1 MRHAHSH
8 SSARTAS
15 ETAPTAD
22 APSQGSGTATAT
34 AASVGAASAN
44 AVPVDAAPASAT
56 APSVAPAPVASAA
69 PASASAAPAPASTTA
84 SATPVTVLS
93 GFLGSGKTTLLN
105 DLLANRGGRRI
116 AVIVNDFSEINIDA
130 ALIAGEGHLTR
141 GEDRFV
147 ELTNGCICCTLRED
161 LVESVGTLA
170 RSGNFDH
177 IVIESTGISEPM
189 PVAAT
194 FEWRW
199 EDGTR
204 LADVAPID
212 TMVTL
217 VDAAQFLPQI
227 GQKKLLTEADLQATA
242 DDDRTIADL
251 LVDQV
256 EFADVIYVTK
266 SDLVSE
272 ERYRATLALLRRM
285 NPRARIEKLLH
296 GRIVTAGSLGGDGT
310 SGGSSGGAAEATDT
324 AAVGGRSAVDDI
336 LGAHLYD
343 EATARAYEG
352 YLDELENP
360 HTPETEEY
368 GISSV
373 VFRGDRPFDRER
385 LIKALRST
393 TGLVRSKGYCWIA
406 DRPEL
411 AHVWHQAGPDLR
423 IQPAGGWRQV
433 GLTPSSEVVLIG
445 VNFDADRAVQRFRKA
460 MLSDA
465 EVKDML

>member
-1 MRHAHSH
+1 MRHLHSH
-8 SSARTAS
+8 THDHPTAS
-15 ETAPTAD
+15 DPEV
-22 APSQGSGTATAT
+22 SS
-34 AASVGAASAN
+34 
-44 AVPVDAAPASAT
+44 
-56 APSVAPAPVASAA
+56 
-69 PASASAAPAPASTTA
+69 
-84 SATPVTVLS
+84 TPVTVLS

-170 RSGNFDH
+170 RSGDFDH

-217 VDAAQFLPQI
+217 VDAAQFLQQI
-227 GQKKLLTEADLQATA
+227 GQKKLLTEADLQATEE
-242 DDDRTIADL
+242 DERTIADL

-256 EFADVIYVTK
+256 EFADIIYVTK
-266 SDLVSE
+266 ADLVSE
-272 ERYRATLALLRRM
+272 ERYRATVALLRRM
-285 NPRARIEKLLH
+285 NPRARIEKLVH
-296 GRIVTAGSLGGDGT
+296 GRIVTAGSLGGNGT
-310 SGGSSGGAAEATDT
+310 PGGLSGSAAEVTDT
-324 AAVGGRSAVDDI
+324 ADGAGRSAVDDI

-373 VFRGDRPFDRER
+373 VFRGDRPFDRGR
-385 LIKALRST
+385 LIEALRST

-411 AHVWHQAGPDLR
+411 AQVWHQAGPDLR

-445 VNFDADRAVQRFRKA
+445 VNFDADRAVQQFRKA

>member
-1 MRHAHSH
+1 MRHTHSH
-8 SSARTAS
+8 SSDHPAS
-15 ETAPTAD
+15 EVAASGEALRQSSGVPADVAPTA
-22 APSQGSGTATAT
+22 
-34 AASVGAASAN
+34 
-44 AVPVDAAPASAT
+44 
-56 APSVAPAPVASAA
+56 
-69 PASASAAPAPASTTA
+69 TTA
-84 SATPVTVLS
+84 SAMPATATPVTVLS

-170 RSGNFDH
+170 RSGSFDH

-242 DDDRTIADL
+242 DDERTIADL

-266 SDLVSE
+266 ADLVSE
-272 ERYRATLALLRRM
+272 QRYRATVALLRRM

-296 GRIVTAGSLGGDGT
+296 GRIATAGSLDGDGAP
-310 SGGSSGGAAEATDT
+310 GGSSGSAAEATDT
-324 AAVGGRSAVDDI
+324 ADGAGRSVVDDI

-385 LIKALRST
+385 LIKALCST

-445 VNFDADRAVQRFRKA
+445 VNFDADRAVQQFLKA

-465 EVKDML
+465 EVRAML

>member
-1 MRHAHSH
+1 MRHMHSH
-8 SSARTAS
+8 SPDDTA
-15 ETAPTAD
+15 AD
-22 APSQGSGTATAT
+22 HSIGQGS
-34 AASVGAASAN
+34 
-44 AVPVDAAPASAT
+44 
-56 APSVAPAPVASAA
+56 A
-69 PASASAAPAPASTTA
+69 PASASAASAPANASAVPASAAPAPTPASA
-84 SATPVTVLS
+84 ATPVTVLS

-170 RSGNFDH
+170 RSGDFDH

-217 VDAAQFLPQI
+217 VDAAQFLQQI
-227 GQKKLLTEADLQATA
+227 GQKKLLTEADLQATEE
-242 DDDRTIADL
+242 DERTIADL

-256 EFADVIYVTK
+256 EFADIIYVTK
-266 SDLVSE
+266 ADLVSE
-272 ERYRATLALLRRM
+272 ERYRATVALLRRM
-285 NPRARIEKLLH
+285 NPRARIEKLIH
-296 GRIVTAGSLGGDGT
+296 GRIATAGSLGGNGT
-310 SGGSSGGAAEATDT
+310 PGGSSGSAAGSLATVAALGAGKPGAAEAADT
-324 AAVGGRSAVDDI
+324 PAGAGRSAVDDI

-373 VFRGDRPFDRER
+373 VFRGDRPFDRGR
-385 LIKALRST
+385 LIEALRST

-411 AHVWHQAGPDLR
+411 AQVWHQAGPDLR

-445 VNFDADRAVQRFRKA
+445 VNFDADRAVQQFRKA

-465 EVKDML
+465 EVRDML

>member
-1 MRHAHSH
+1 MRHLHSH
-8 SSARTAS
+8 THDHPTAS
-15 ETAPTAD
+15 DPEV
-22 APSQGSGTATAT
+22 SS
-34 AASVGAASAN
+34 
-44 AVPVDAAPASAT
+44 
-56 APSVAPAPVASAA
+56 
-69 PASASAAPAPASTTA
+69 
-84 SATPVTVLS
+84 TPVTVLS

-170 RSGNFDH
+170 RSGDFDH

-217 VDAAQFLPQI
+217 VDAAQFLQQI
-227 GQKKLLTEADLQATA
+227 GQKKLLTEADLQATEE
-242 DDDRTIADL
+242 DERTIADL

-256 EFADVIYVTK
+256 EFADIIYVTK
-266 SDLVSE
+266 ADLVSE
-272 ERYRATLALLRRM
+272 EHYRATVALLHRM
-285 NPRARIEKLLH
+285 NPRARIEKLVH
-296 GRIVTAGSLGGDGT
+296 GRIVTAGSLGGNGT
-310 SGGSSGGAAEATDT
+310 PGGLSGSAAEVTDT
-324 AAVGGRSAVDDI
+324 ADGAGRSAVDDI
-336 LGAHLYD
+336 LGAQLYD

-373 VFRGDRPFDRER
+373 VFRGDRPFDRGR
-385 LIKALRST
+385 LIEALRST

-411 AHVWHQAGPDLR
+411 AQVWHQAGPDLR

>member
-1 MRHAHSH
+1 MRHTHSH
-8 SSARTAS
+8 SSDHLAS
-15 ETAPTAD
+15 EVAASGEALRQRSGVPADVAPTA
-22 APSQGSGTATAT
+22 TA
-34 AASVGAASAN
+34 
-44 AVPVDAAPASAT
+44 
-56 APSVAPAPVASAA
+56 
-69 PASASAAPAPASTTA
+69 A

-217 VDAAQFLPQI
+217 VDAAQFLPRI

-242 DDDRTIADL
+242 DDERTIADL

-272 ERYRATLALLRRM
+272 ERYRATVALLRRM

-296 GRIVTAGSLGGDGT
+296 GRIAA
-310 SGGSSGGAAEATDT
+310 GAAE
-324 AAVGGRSAVDDI
+324 GRSAVDDI

-445 VNFDADRAVQRFRKA
+445 VNFDTDRAVQQFLKA

-465 EVKDML
+465 EVRVML

>member
-1 MRHAHSH
+1 MRHEHRH
-8 SSARTAS
+8 SSARTPS

-22 APSQGSGTATAT
+22 APRQGTVTATAF
-34 AASVGAASAN
+34 AASTEAVPAN
-44 AVPVDAAPASAT
+44 AVSAG
-56 APSVAPAPVASAA
+56 A
-69 PASASAAPAPASTTA
+69 APASTTA

-170 RSGNFDH
+170 RSGDFDH

-242 DDDRTIADL
+242 DDERTIADL

-266 SDLVSE
+266 ADLVSE
-272 ERYRATLALLRRM
+272 QRYRATVALLRRM

-296 GRIVTAGSLGGDGT
+296 GRIVTTESPGSPAGSAERGVARSGVDSVADGVRQF
-310 SGGSSGGAAEATDT
+310 GAAA
-324 AAVGGRSAVDDI
+324 GRSAVDDI
-336 LGAHLYD
+336 LGAQLYD

-445 VNFDADRAVQRFRKA
+445 VNFDADRAVQQFLKA

-465 EVKDML
+465 EVRVML

>member
-1 MRHAHSH
+1 MRHLHSH
-8 SSARTAS
+8 THDHPTAS
-15 ETAPTAD
+15 DPEV
-22 APSQGSGTATAT
+22 SS
-34 AASVGAASAN
+34 
-44 AVPVDAAPASAT
+44 
-56 APSVAPAPVASAA
+56 
-69 PASASAAPAPASTTA
+69 
-84 SATPVTVLS
+84 TPVTVLS

-170 RSGNFDH
+170 RSGDFDH

-217 VDAAQFLPQI
+217 VDAAQFLQQI
-227 GQKKLLTEADLQATA
+227 GQKKLLTEADLQATEE
-242 DDDRTIADL
+242 DERTIADL

-256 EFADVIYVTK
+256 EFADIIYVTK
-266 SDLVSE
+266 ADLVSE
-272 ERYRATLALLRRM
+272 ERYRATVALLRRM
-285 NPRARIEKLLH
+285 NPRARIEKLVH
-296 GRIVTAGSLGGDGT
+296 GRIVTAGSLGGNGT
-310 SGGSSGGAAEATDT
+310 PGGLSGSAAEVTDT
-324 AAVGGRSAVDDI
+324 ADGAGRSSVDDI

-373 VFRGDRPFDRER
+373 VFRGDRPFDRGR
-385 LIKALRST
+385 LIEALRST

-411 AHVWHQAGPDLR
+411 AQVWHQAGPDLR

-445 VNFDADRAVQRFRKA
+445 VNFDADRAVQQFRKA

>member
-1 MRHAHSH
+1 MRYAHSH
-8 SSARTAS
+8 SSDHPAS
-15 ETAPTAD
+15 EVAASGEALRQRSGVPADVAPTA
-22 APSQGSGTATAT
+22 
-34 AASVGAASAN
+34 
-44 AVPVDAAPASAT
+44 
-56 APSVAPAPVASAA
+56 
-69 PASASAAPAPASTTA
+69 TTG

-93 GFLGSGKTTLLN
+93 GFLGAGKTTLLN

-170 RSGNFDH
+170 RSGSFDH

-242 DDDRTIADL
+242 DDERTIADL

-272 ERYRATLALLRRM
+272 ERYRATVALLRRM

-296 GRIVTAGSLGGDGT
+296 GRIVTDG
-310 SGGSSGGAAEATDT
+310 E
-324 AAVGGRSAVDDI
+324 GRSAVDDI

-393 TGLVRSKGYCWIA
+393 TGLVRSKGYCWIV

-445 VNFDADRAVQRFRKA
+445 VNFDADRAVQQFLKA

-465 EVKDML
+465 EVRVML

>member
-8 SSARTAS
+8 SSARTPS
-15 ETAPTAD
+15 EATPTAD
-22 APSQGSGTATAT
+22 APRRGSA
-34 AASVGAASAN
+34 
-44 AVPVDAAPASAT
+44 PVAAPASAT
-56 APSVAPAPVASAA
+56 APSAAPAPVASAA
-69 PASASAAPAPASTTA
+69 PASSVAPAPAA

-227 GQKKLLTEADLQATA
+227 GQKKLLTEADLQATE
-242 DDDRTIADL
+242 DDERTIADL

-266 SDLVSE
+266 ADLVSE
-272 ERYRATLALLRRM
+272 QRYRATVALLRRM

-296 GRIVTAGSLGGDGT
+296 GRIVTDLS
-310 SGGSSGGAAEATDT
+310 GSSASGVASGAASNAATNACEPGNVEAAGAAETSSVAAGGAAA
-324 AAVGGRSAVDDI
+324 GRSAVDDI

-411 AHVWHQAGPDLR
+411 AQVWHQAGPDLR

-445 VNFDADRAVQRFRKA
+445 VNFDADRAVQQFSNA

-465 EVKDML
+465 EVRAML

>member
-8 SSARTAS
+8 SSARTPS
-15 ETAPTAD
+15 EATPTAD
-22 APSQGSGTATAT
+22 APRRGS
-34 AASVGAASAN
+34 
-44 AVPVDAAPASAT
+44 
-56 APSVAPAPVASAA
+56 APAPVASAA
-69 PASASAAPAPASTTA
+69 PASSVAPAPAA

-170 RSGNFDH
+170 RSGSFDH

-242 DDDRTIADL
+242 DDERTIADL

-266 SDLVSE
+266 ADLVSE
-272 ERYRATLALLRRM
+272 QRYRATVALLRRM

-296 GRIVTAGSLGGDGT
+296 GRIGATESPGSPAGSAERGVARSGVDSVADGVRQF
-310 SGGSSGGAAEATDT
+310 GAAA
-324 AAVGGRSAVDDI
+324 GRSAVDDI

-423 IQPAGGWRQV
+423 IQPVGGWRQV

-445 VNFDADRAVQRFRKA
+445 VNFDADRAVQQFLKA

-465 EVKDML
+465 EVRAML

>member
-1 MRHAHSH
+1 MRHLHSH
-8 SSARTAS
+8 THDHPTAS
-15 ETAPTAD
+15 DPEV
-22 APSQGSGTATAT
+22 SS
-34 AASVGAASAN
+34 
-44 AVPVDAAPASAT
+44 
-56 APSVAPAPVASAA
+56 
-69 PASASAAPAPASTTA
+69 
-84 SATPVTVLS
+84 TPVTVLS

-116 AVIVNDFSEINIDA
+116 AVIVNDFSEVNIDA
-130 ALIAGEGHLTR
+130 TLIAGEGHLTR

-170 RSGNFDH
+170 RSGDFDH

-217 VDAAQFLPQI
+217 VDAAQFLQQI
-227 GQKKLLTEADLQATA
+227 GQKKLLTEADLQATEE
-242 DDDRTIADL
+242 DERTIADL

-256 EFADVIYVTK
+256 EFADIIYVTK
-266 SDLVSE
+266 ADLVSE
-272 ERYRATLALLRRM
+272 EHYRATVALLRRM
-285 NPRARIEKLLH
+285 NPRARIEKLIH
-296 GRIVTAGSLGGDGT
+296 GRIVTAGSLGGNGT
-310 SGGSSGGAAEATDT
+310 PGGLSGSAAEVTDT
-324 AAVGGRSAVDDI
+324 ADGAGRSAVDDI

-373 VFRGDRPFDRER
+373 VFRGDRPFDRGR
-385 LIKALRST
+385 LIEALRST

-411 AHVWHQAGPDLR
+411 AQVWHQAGPDLR
-423 IQPAGGWRQV
+423 IQPAGGWRRV

>member
-1 MRHAHSH
+1 MRHEHRH
-8 SSARTAS
+8 SSARTPS

-22 APSQGSGTATAT
+22 APRQGTVTATAF
-34 AASVGAASAN
+34 AASTEAVPAN
-44 AVPVDAAPASAT
+44 AVSAG
-56 APSVAPAPVASAA
+56 A
-69 PASASAAPAPASTTA
+69 APASTTA

-170 RSGNFDH
+170 RSGDFDH

-272 ERYRATLALLRRM
+272 ERYRATVALLRRM
-285 NPRARIEKLLH
+285 NPRARIEKLIH
-296 GRIVTAGSLGGDGT
+296 GRIVTAGSLDGDGVP
-310 SGGSSGGAAEATDT
+310 GGSSGSAADDAAEATDT

-445 VNFDADRAVQRFRKA
+445 VNFDADRAVQQFLKA

-465 EVKDML
+465 EVRVML

>member
-1 MRHAHSH
+1 MRHLHSH
-8 SSARTAS
+8 THDHPTAS
-15 ETAPTAD
+15 DPEV
-22 APSQGSGTATAT
+22 SS
-34 AASVGAASAN
+34 
-44 AVPVDAAPASAT
+44 
-56 APSVAPAPVASAA
+56 
-69 PASASAAPAPASTTA
+69 
-84 SATPVTVLS
+84 TPVTVLS

-116 AVIVNDFSEINIDA
+116 AVIVNDFSEVNIDA

-170 RSGNFDH
+170 RSGDFDH

-217 VDAAQFLPQI
+217 VDAAQFLQQI
-227 GQKKLLTEADLQATA
+227 GQKKLLTEADLQATEE
-242 DDDRTIADL
+242 DERTIADL

-256 EFADVIYVTK
+256 EFADIIYVTK
-266 SDLVSE
+266 ADLVSE
-272 ERYRATLALLRRM
+272 EHYRATVALLRRM
-285 NPRARIEKLLH
+285 NPRARIEKLIH
-296 GRIVTAGSLGGDGT
+296 GRIVTAGSLGGNGT
-310 SGGSSGGAAEATDT
+310 PGGLSGSAAEVTDT
-324 AAVGGRSAVDDI
+324 ADGAGRSAVDDI

-373 VFRGDRPFDRER
+373 VFRGDRPFDRGR
-385 LIKALRST
+385 LIEALRST

-411 AHVWHQAGPDLR
+411 AQVWHQAGPDLR
-423 IQPAGGWRQV
+423 IQPAGGWRRV

>member
-1 MRHAHSH
+1 MRHMHSH
-8 SSARTAS
+8 SPDDTA
-15 ETAPTAD
+15 AD
-22 APSQGSGTATAT
+22 HSIGQGS
-34 AASVGAASAN
+34 
-44 AVPVDAAPASAT
+44 
-56 APSVAPAPVASAA
+56 A
-69 PASASAAPAPASTTA
+69 PASASAASASAPAPANASAVPASAAPA

-161 LVESVGTLA
+161 LVDSVGTLA
-170 RSGNFDH
+170 RSGDFDH
-177 IVIESTGISEPM
+177 IIIESTGISEPM

-217 VDAAQFLPQI
+217 VDAAQFLQQI
-227 GQKKLLTEADLQATA
+227 GQKKLLTEVDLQATEE
-242 DDDRTIADL
+242 DERTIADL

-266 SDLVSE
+266 ADLVSE
-272 ERYRATLALLRRM
+272 ERYRATVALLRRM
-285 NPRARIEKLLH
+285 NPRARIEKLIH
-296 GRIVTAGSLGGDGT
+296 GRIATAGSLGGDGT

-324 AAVGGRSAVDDI
+324 ADGAGRSAVDDI

-411 AHVWHQAGPDLR
+411 AQVWHQAGPDLR

-445 VNFDADRAVQRFRKA
+445 VNFDADRAVQQFRKA

-465 EVKDML
+465 EVRDML

>member
-1 MRHAHSH
+1 MRHLHSH
-8 SSARTAS
+8 THDHPTAS
-15 ETAPTAD
+15 DPEV
-22 APSQGSGTATAT
+22 SS
-34 AASVGAASAN
+34 
-44 AVPVDAAPASAT
+44 
-56 APSVAPAPVASAA
+56 
-69 PASASAAPAPASTTA
+69 
-84 SATPVTVLS
+84 TPVTVLS

-170 RSGNFDH
+170 RSGDFDH

-217 VDAAQFLPQI
+217 VDAAQFLQQI
-227 GQKKLLTEADLQATA
+227 GQKKLLTEADLQATEE
-242 DDDRTIADL
+242 DERTIADL

-256 EFADVIYVTK
+256 EFADIIYVTK
-266 SDLVSE
+266 ADLVSE
-272 ERYRATLALLRRM
+272 EHYRATVALLRRM
-285 NPRARIEKLLH
+285 NPRARIEKLIH
-296 GRIVTAGSLGGDGT
+296 GRIVTAG
-310 SGGSSGGAAEATDT
+310 A
-324 AAVGGRSAVDDI
+324 GRSAVDDI

-373 VFRGDRPFDRER
+373 VFRGDRPFDRGR
-385 LIKALRST
+385 LIEALRST

-411 AHVWHQAGPDLR
+411 AQVWHQAGPDLR

>member
-1 MRHAHSH
+1 MRHLHSH
-8 SSARTAS
+8 IHDHPTAS
-15 ETAPTAD
+15 DPEV
-22 APSQGSGTATAT
+22 SS
-34 AASVGAASAN
+34 
-44 AVPVDAAPASAT
+44 
-56 APSVAPAPVASAA
+56 
-69 PASASAAPAPASTTA
+69 
-84 SATPVTVLS
+84 TPVTVLS
-93 GFLGSGKTTLLN
+93 GFLSSGKTTLLN

-170 RSGNFDH
+170 RSGDFDH

-217 VDAAQFLPQI
+217 VDAAQFLQQI
-227 GQKKLLTEADLQATA
+227 GQKKLLTEADLQATEE
-242 DDDRTIADL
+242 DERTIADL

-256 EFADVIYVTK
+256 EFADIIYVTK
-266 SDLVSE
+266 ADLVSE
-272 ERYRATLALLRRM
+272 EHYRATVALLRRM
-285 NPRARIEKLLH
+285 NPRARIEKLIH
-296 GRIVTAGSLGGDGT
+296 GRIVTAGLLGGNGT
-310 SGGSSGGAAEATDT
+310 PGGLSGSAAEVTDT
-324 AAVGGRSAVDDI
+324 ADGAGRSAVDDI
-336 LGAHLYD
+336 LGAQLYD

-373 VFRGDRPFDRER
+373 VFRGDRPFDRGR
-385 LIKALRST
+385 LIEALRST

-411 AHVWHQAGPDLR
+411 AQVWHQAGPDLR